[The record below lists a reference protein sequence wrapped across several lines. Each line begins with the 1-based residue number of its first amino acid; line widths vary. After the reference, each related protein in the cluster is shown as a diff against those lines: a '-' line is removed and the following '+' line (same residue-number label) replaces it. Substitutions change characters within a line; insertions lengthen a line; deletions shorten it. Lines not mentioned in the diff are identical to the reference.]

1 MPYSAAR
8 IANAFLVLAK
18 QYDKQLTNMQL
29 QKLVYIA
36 HGFHLAFFGQP
47 LFYNEVKAWDWGPVI
62 PKLYM
67 ALKRYGAGVVTDL
80 IPIDEPQEID
90 SRAMSVL
97 KKVWTAYGPYSGPQL
112 STITHQKDTPW
123 RETYEKDKYGII
135 PNELIAAHY
144 KKLID
149 ERPRATAR

>member
-1 MPYSAAR
+1 MLYSAAR
-8 IANAFLVLAK
+8 IANAFLELAK
-18 QYDKQLTNMQL
+18 QRGKQLTNMQL

-36 HGFHLAFFGQP
+36 HGFYLALFDEP

-62 PKLYM
+62 PKLYK
-67 ALKRYGAGVVTDL
+67 ALRRYGAGVVTEL
-80 IPIDEPQEID
+80 IPIDEPQELD

-97 KKVWTAYGPYSGPQL
+97 KQVWTAYGPYSGPQL
-112 STITHQKDTPW
+112 STITHQEDTPW

-144 KKLID
+144 KKLIN
-149 ERPRATAR
+149 ERPRAKTR